1 MFQFKRVATM
11 LVITAGFAGFQ
22 TAGAQTVGP
31 ALTTIQDILYRAD
44 GTRFNGTMFIHW
56 KSFLAGDT
64 SNIAQADLTLQ
75 IVNGVLN
82 VKLVPTTTA
91 TPGAQYSITY
101 NSAGKN
107 QFTEAWAVPPNALI
121 LRVRDVRIS
130 SGAVVGPPPVLS
142 PVQIGDV
149 IGLNNALSVRP
160 SAGVGFAIGR
170 AAVINQAGQI
180 DAAAGSLTD
189 CVKVDGSSGPCGGS
203 GSGLTPSYSDGETP
217 SGVAN
222 GVNPTFTLLNAP
234 SPVGSLSWYRNGVLQ
249 LQAVDYS
256 LANKAVT
263 FFAGSIPLTGDSL
276 VASYRY
282 ANPSNP
288 LGSLAGPQVIC
299 SSGGATSNATTLT
312 QLGTCTIPGGL
323 LGNGDRIEVQ
333 FHYGHAGSTSGF
345 TGEVHWGS
353 TVLLAR
359 AATAADGVLAGKTS
373 LGLYA
378 GGQSWDAQTWG
389 SSLAQ
394 TVSVGATSENIT
406 AHLTISF
413 YGQMPSAT
421 TDSVAL
427 RNFTVIRYPAQS
439 NP

>member
-11 LVITAGFAGFQ
+11 LVITAGIAGFQ
-22 TAGAQTVGP
+22 TAAAQTVGP

-56 KSFLAGDT
+56 SSFQAGDT
-64 SNIAQADLTLQ
+64 SNVAQANLTLQ

-91 TPGAQYSITY
+91 TPGAQYNLTY

-107 QFTEAWAVPPNALI
+107 QFTEAWAVPPSSLV

-130 SGAVVGPPPVLS
+130 SGAVVGPPPVVS

-149 IGLNNALSVRP
+149 IGLTNALSVRP

-170 AAVINQAGQI
+170 AAVIDSAGQI

-203 GSGLTPSYSDGETP
+203 GSGLTPSYSDSETP
-217 SGVAN
+217 GGVPN
-222 GVNPTFTLLNAP
+222 GALPTFTLTNAP
-234 SPVGSLSWYRNGVLQ
+234 SPTGSLALYRNGVLQ
-249 LQAVDYS
+249 LQGADYS
-256 LANKAVT
+256 LANKAIT
-263 FFAGSIPLTGDSL
+263 FFSGSVPLTGDSL
-276 VASYRY
+276 LASYRY

-288 LGSLAGPQVIC
+288 LSSLAGAQVVC
-299 SSGGATSNATTLT
+299 SSSGATTNATVLT
-312 QLGTCTIPGGL
+312 QLGTCTIPAGL
-323 LGNGDRIEVQ
+323 LSNGDRIEVQ
-333 FHYGHAGSTSGF
+333 FHYGHSGSTTGF

-353 TVLLAR
+353 TVILSR
-359 AATAADGVLAGKTS
+359 PATAADAVLAGKTA

-389 SSLAQ
+389 TSLAQ
-394 TVSVGATSENIT
+394 IVSVGAASENIT
-406 AHLTISF
+406 ANLTISF
-413 YGQMPSAT
+413 YAQMPSAT